1 MNGYKKLV
9 RVMPNL
15 CAFEGKS
22 INAIY
27 FNDAIDKKSKKSID
41 IIFRS
46 IGSNIVFDEEIMID
60 RATAIS
66 GSGPAY
72 VFYFMQ
78 ALIEAALKLGLP
90 EEESRKLVFATLE
103 GSCVVA
109 KKNIKNLNQLIKNVS
124 SKGGTT
130 EAAITSF
137 AKNNFKNIIE
147 NGIKDAASRAS
158 EINDENSAS

>member
-1 MNGYKKLV
+1 MRCG
-9 RVMPNL
+9 
-15 CAFEGKS
+15 
-22 INAIY
+22 
-27 FNDAIDKKSKKSID
+27 
-41 IIFRS
+41 
-46 IGSNIVFDEEIMID
+46 
-60 RATAIS
+60 
-66 GSGPAY
+66 
-72 VFYFMQ
+72 
-78 ALIEAALKLGLP
+78 
-90 EEESRKLVFATLE
+90 
-103 GSCVVA
+103 